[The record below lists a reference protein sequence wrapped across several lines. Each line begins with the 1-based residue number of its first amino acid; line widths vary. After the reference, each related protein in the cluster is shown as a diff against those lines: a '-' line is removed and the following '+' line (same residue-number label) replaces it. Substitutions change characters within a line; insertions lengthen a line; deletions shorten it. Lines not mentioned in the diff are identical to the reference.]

1 MAKKDKRKKLT
12 GNEDAQGFGHNPFA
26 AALGL
31 DAPEPQD
38 KPDSPA
44 QDEAFDWSTVNKV
57 VLRRERKGRGGK
69 TVTLVQGIEDVP
81 SQALDDLKAKI
92 KKSLS
97 VGVSAEPGQLVVQG
111 DQGSRLKPI
120 IEDLGVRNVVQSG

>member
-1 MAKKDKRKKLT
+1 MAKKNKRKKL
-12 GNEDAQGFGHNPFA
+12 GGDEDAQGFGHNPFA

-31 DAPEPQD
+31 EPPEPEDTPVTTVQSD
-38 KPDSPA
+38 G
-44 QDEAFDWSTVNKV
+44 FDWSTVSKV

-69 TVTLVQGIEDVP
+69 TVTLVQGLEDVP
-81 SQALDDLKAKI
+81 ADALDDLAATI

-111 DQGSRLKPI
+111 DQRSRLQPV
-120 IEDLGVRNVVQSG
+120 IEELGVNKVVQSG